1 LSAGIDHAPPVTRL
15 AGAAVELMM
24 LRSRIGALPAL
35 WTTAYAALAVPF
47 SLLGRVRSFAAVVE
61 GEPVTIACAGRPER
75 FERLLPRLFPES
87 SLVETG
93 HRRPLWRPRRLDG
106 LMADVLAVEL
116 HPWMASR
123 FRRAGW
129 AVVPQYV
136 RWRAPATD
144 VPPTRSRRSL
154 RKNLNRVQAFAH
166 EVEVVTHPTA
176 ADLRE
181 FRVEMAQPLARRRF
195 GALAW
200 EPSQALFRSLT
211 RRCELLFVCVGDQR
225 VAGQMIL
232 RYRDEMLAV
241 MLGVRGADPSLLG
254 AGVQSALYAAFF
266 DYARRS
272 GVGTVDV
279 GVTSSFLNDG
289 VAFYKRQWGLAPH
302 HDRMAPLIALR
313 VDFTSPGAAA
323 AFAREPLTTLTAT
336 GLGRFPD

>member
-1 LSAGIDHAPPVTRL
+1 
-15 AGAAVELMM
+15 M
-24 LRSRIGALPAL
+24 LRSRIGALPVL

-75 FERLLPRLFPES
+75 FERLLPRLFPDS

-93 HRRPLWRPRRLDG
+93 RRRPLWRPKRLAG
-106 LMADVLAVEL
+106 LTADVLAVEL

-144 VPPTRSRRSL
+144 APPARPRRSL
-154 RKNLNRVQAFAH
+154 RRNLNRVQALAH
-166 EVEVVTHPTA
+166 EIEVVAQPTA

-181 FRVEMAQPLARRRF
+181 FQVEMVQPLVRRRF

-200 EPSQALFRSLT
+200 EPSQALFRRLA
-211 RRCELLFVCVGDQR
+211 RRCELLFVRVGGQR

-232 RYRDEMLAV
+232 RYRDEALAT
-241 MLGVRGADPSLLG
+241 MLGVRGADPSLLD
-254 AGVQSALYAAFF
+254 AGVQAALYAAFF

-272 GVGTVDV
+272 GADTVDV
-279 GVTSSFLNDG
+279 GLTSSFLNDG

-313 VDFTSPGAAA
+313 VDLTRPGAAS
-323 AFAREPLTTLTAT
+323 AFAREPLMTLTAA